1 MGSKVNEQFYRS
13 QLAWLCQ
20 VFGSSRS
27 LCAHKT
33 IANST
38 KLVYSRT
45 MSRTIKLGEVA
56 EIQTGYSFRG
66 AVGDDGAGTMVVQA
80 RDINSLIIG
89 ADHLPR
95 MKQVFPEAKL
105 LRKGDMLL
113 TSRGSFRAG
122 VAQFDVPAVASSS
135 LFTLRLR
142 DNSYLPEFLALYLNS
157 GQAQSYMTQ
166 SAKGATIQ
174 SLSISDLA
182 GMSIPVV
189 PIERQKL
196 LVGLQQNVETQTALL
211 RSKLDVVN
219 EIYIGAIN
227 KSIKGVA

>member
-1 MGSKVNEQFYRS
+1 VSK
-13 QLAWLCQ
+13 
-20 VFGSSRS
+20 
-27 LCAHKT
+27 
-33 IANST
+33 
-38 KLVYSRT
+38 
-45 MSRTIKLGEVA
+45 TIKLGEAA
-56 EIQTGYSFRG
+56 EIQTGYSFRS
-66 AVGDDGAGTMVVQA
+66 AVRDDGIGTMIVQA
-80 RDINSLIIG
+80 RDINGLIIES
-89 ADHLPR
+89 DHLPR
-95 MKQVFPEAKL
+95 VQQDFPKAKL
-105 LRKGDMLL
+105 LQKGDILL

-122 VAQFDVPAVASSS
+122 VANFNVPAVASSS

-142 DNSYLPEFLALYLNS
+142 GKLYLPEFLALYLNS

-182 GMSIPVV
+182 GLSIPVL

-227 KSIKGVA
+227 KSLKGVA

>member
-1 MGSKVNEQFYRS
+1 M
-13 QLAWLCQ
+13 
-20 VFGSSRS
+20 
-27 LCAHKT
+27 CAHKT
-33 IANST
+33 IANSI
-38 KLVYSRT
+38 KLVYSRI
-45 MSRTIKLGEVA
+45 MSKTIKLGEIA

-80 RDINSLIIG
+80 RDINSLIVS

-95 MKQVFPEAKL
+95 MKQAFPETKL

-122 VAQFDVPAVASSS
+122 VAHFDVPAVASSS

-142 DNSYLPEFLALYLNS
+142 ENSYLPEFLALYLNS

-174 SLSISDLA
+174 SLSISDLE
-182 GMSIPVV
+182 GLSVPVV
-189 PIERQKL
+189 SIERQKL

-227 KSIKGVA
+227 KSLKGVA

>member
-1 MGSKVNEQFYRS
+1 MSK
-13 QLAWLCQ
+13 
-20 VFGSSRS
+20 
-27 LCAHKT
+27 
-33 IANST
+33 
-38 KLVYSRT
+38 
-45 MSRTIKLGEVA
+45 TIKLGEVA
-56 EIQTGYSFRG
+56 EIQSGYSFRG
-66 AVGDDGAGTMVVQA
+66 AVGNDGTGTMVVQA
-80 RDINSLIIG
+80 RDISGLIIG

-95 MKQVFPEAKL
+95 VQQDFPKAKL
-105 LRKGDMLL
+105 LHEGDMLL

-122 VAQFDVPAVASSS
+122 VARFDVPAVASSS

-142 DNSYLPEFLALYLNS
+142 DKSYLPEFLALYLNS

-182 GMSIPVV
+182 GLSIPVL

-211 RSKLDVVN
+211 RSKLNVVN

-227 KSIKGVA
+227 KSLKGVA